1 MNFGRLLWRN
11 LTYFWRTNLAVIAGV
26 ATGVAVLAGALLV
39 GESVRSSLRD
49 LVLQRLGNTDYVIS
63 ADRFFRDDLAGAIAS
78 RRDFQPSFKGICPV
92 LFARGLLINQKSG
105 LRARNV
111 NVYGVDPSFWRFQ
124 DMDAVPAGAGRQAL
138 IGEALA
144 REIQVQLQDPVLLR
158 IENPAGIPTES
169 LYGHRDD
176 IGRTIRLVCGEIL
189 SPHTLSEFSL
199 QPGQASVLTVFVPLK
214 RLQIDLEQPG
224 RVNTL
229 LVSRKGDG
237 DHSEVL
243 RKLLRDSFA
252 PEDLGLRLRIRG
264 KLENPVGRTACAR
277 SHGSRSRLASA
288 GVRNLHLSCQH
299 DPLGHKVHSL
309 LRNRRH
315 GPLSQQHNAFPS

>member
-92 LFARGLLINQKSG
+92 LFARGLL
-105 LRARNV
+105 
-111 NVYGVDPSFWRFQ
+111 
-124 DMDAVPAGAGRQAL
+124 
-138 IGEALA
+138 
-144 REIQVQLQDPVLLR
+144 
-158 IENPAGIPTES
+158 
-169 LYGHRDD
+169 
-176 IGRTIRLVCGEIL
+176 

-252 PEDLGLRLRIRG
+252 PEDLGLRLRI
-264 KLENPVGRTACAR
+264 LENRNAISVESSRILLEGPLAR
-277 SHGSRSRLASA
+277 AVMEAAAAASRLQAYGIYTYLANTIRS
-288 GVRNLHLSCQH
+288 GTKSIPYSV
-299 DPLGHKVHSL
+299 
-309 LRNRRH
+309 
-315 GPLSQQHNAFPS
+315 